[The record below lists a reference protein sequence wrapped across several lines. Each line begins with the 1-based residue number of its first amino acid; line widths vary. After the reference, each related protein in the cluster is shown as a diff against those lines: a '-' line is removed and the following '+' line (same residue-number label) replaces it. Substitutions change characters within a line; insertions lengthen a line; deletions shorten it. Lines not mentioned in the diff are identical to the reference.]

1 MRVYNASGGG
11 SGTKDSIT
19 EASNEK
25 EGRFKM
31 NIMDYLII
39 MLAMIV
45 IINMINEKWIHL
57 QSDIALILF
66 SLIFSTVCIGV
77 NALLPGR
84 PLSDALQQFSGF
96 EFEAYLIDTVLCFML
111 FAGASKVN
119 LRKFRQN
126 IKAISLL
133 ALLTTVVSSLLYGLL
148 FWGAAIMFG
157 LPVDIWIC
165 ILLGCIVSPTDP
177 IAATGILNKLNLSK
191 NVTSVIE
198 SESLFNDGTG
208 VALFVFFKSIVGHS
222 GENNFLVVM
231 LKEVLGALAVAAVVS
246 FLLGRLVKLTKKPI
260 QQILI
265 SVLDVALSYV
275 ICEHFGFSGV
285 IASVICGMYFAYIME
300 GQERKRMVYDP
311 NNLYIDFWDILDS
324 ILNAILFVMIG
335 ISILNI
341 NISAYILAV
350 VPIAIL
356 AVILSRFMG
365 VGISTMLLG
374 RNKIPSSY
382 SLMEFVSLMTW
393 SALKGGLSLAL
404 AMSTKGIVSPDQYLI
419 VLNTAYITIIFTV
432 IVQGLTVKKGYLLIE
447 KHKAGR
453 LRKQS
458 DDSLLKG

>member
-1 MRVYNASGGG
+1 
-11 SGTKDSIT
+11 
-19 EASNEK
+19 
-25 EGRFKM
+25 M
-31 NIMDYLII
+31 NYLII
-39 MLAMIV
+39 MLIFIV
-45 IINMINEKWIHL
+45 CINLINEKWIHL
-57 QSDIALILF
+57 QNDIALIF
-66 SLIFSTVCIGV
+66 FTLIFSTLLLLV
-77 NALLPGR
+77 NAFLPGR
-84 PLSDALQQFSGF
+84 PLSPILRQFSSF
-96 EFEAYLIDTVLCFML
+96 EFESYLIDTVLCFML

-119 LRKFRQN
+119 LKKFRQN

-133 ALLTTVVSSLLYGLL
+133 ALLTTVVSSVLYGVL
-148 FWGAAIMFG
+148 FWAGAQLFR
-157 LPVDIWIC
+157 LPADIWTC

-208 VALFVFFKSIVGHS
+208 VTLFVFFKSILSHS
-222 GENNFLVVM
+222 GENNFLTVM
-231 LKEVLGALAVAAVVS
+231 LKEILGALMVAAAVS
-246 FLLGRLVKLTKKPI
+246 FLLGQLMKCTRKPI

-265 SVLDVALSYV
+265 SVLDVAISYV

-285 IASVICGMYFAYIME
+285 IASVICGMYFAHVMN
-300 GQERKRMVYDP
+300 GQERKRLVYDP
-311 NNLYIDFWDILDS
+311 HNLYNDFWDILDS

-335 ISILNI
+335 LSVLNI
-341 NISAYILAV
+341 RISTYIMVIL
-350 VPIAIL
+350 PIAII

-365 VGISTMLLG
+365 VAISTLLLG

-404 AMSTKGIVSPDQYLI
+404 AMSMKEILNPDTYLI

-447 KHKAGR
+447 QHKAR
-453 LRKQS
+453 RIRSQS
-458 DDSLLKG
+458 TGE